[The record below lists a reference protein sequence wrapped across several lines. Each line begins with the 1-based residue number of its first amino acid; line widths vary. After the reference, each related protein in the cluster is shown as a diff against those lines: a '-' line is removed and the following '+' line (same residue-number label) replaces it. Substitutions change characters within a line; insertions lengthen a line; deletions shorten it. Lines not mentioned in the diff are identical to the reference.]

1 MRKIKERT
9 DTAISV
15 ALPIVERERWK
26 KYAKNANLS
35 LSAFVR
41 RGINVYIAML
51 DKKTKDKKLLNSE
64 K

>member
-1 MRKIKERT
+1 MKERT

-26 KYAKNANLS
+26 KCAKEANLS

-41 RGINVYIAML
+41 RGMNVYIAML
-51 DKKTKDKKLLNSE
+51 DKKARDKKLLDSE